1 MIFLNCSVHFL
12 RMNSEMKSCWINMYE
27 CLKCYLKYTVR
38 SCCSASLPHLT
49 LPPEVNESTHYLLPV
64 LE

>member
-27 CLKCYLKYTVR
+27 YSHCIFKITFQTFIHVDPARLHFRIHPQEMNRTV
-38 SCCSASLPHLT
+38 
-49 LPPEVNESTHYLLPV
+49 
-64 LE
+64 

>member
-27 CLKCYLKYTVR
+27 CLKCYFKYTVR
-38 SCCSASLPHLT
+38 IFSKFASSNA
-49 LPPEVNESTHYLLPV
+49 PPRSK
-64 LE
+64 